1 MQSVA
6 FRTRLRDSSLNL
18 PTLRLSQ
25 FLGFTPSTAARFQSE
40 NLLLTYPGAKQPIR
54 NMLPRTSLFFTPQDL
69 HKGLGINSGFDYDS
83 RSLCGLLGQRGE
95 GDTHYSKTLDSS
107 LTLIFVARD
116 LCDSA
121 RGHPARPNGGE
132 MSFCIFSGL
141 VCKTRFFRFPYF
153 S

>member
-1 MQSVA
+1 
-6 FRTRLRDSSLNL
+6 
-18 PTLRLSQ
+18 
-25 FLGFTPSTAARFQSE
+25 
-40 NLLLTYPGAKQPIR
+40 
-54 NMLPRTSLFFTPQDL
+54 MLPRTSHPFLTPQDL

-107 LTLIFVARD
+107 LVLIFVNRD

-132 MSFCIFSGL
+132 MSFCIFFRSG
-141 VCKTRFFRFPYF
+141 VYNSVFPISVFFVIFDFSSVRPRRFSFYARLPFAR
-153 S
+153 